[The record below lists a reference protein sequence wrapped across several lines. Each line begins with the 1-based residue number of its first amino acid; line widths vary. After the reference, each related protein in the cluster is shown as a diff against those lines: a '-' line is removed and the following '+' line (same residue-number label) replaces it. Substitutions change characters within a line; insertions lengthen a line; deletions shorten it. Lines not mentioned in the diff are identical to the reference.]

1 MKQQLTFVVPLI
13 VLLSGAAANAS
24 DTYRIDSKQSHVTVD
39 VGTGGVLGFAGHSH
53 HIAIRQL
60 TGEIHASPKTLES
73 ASIEIRIVSDLLEE
87 TGDFKEKELNT
98 INTEMKQSVLE
109 TSKYPEIAF
118 KSNKVSAKPGKEGQ
132 YQVQIEGDLILH
144 GITQKV
150 TIPAAVT
157 MNENTLR
164 ANGEFKLNRDD
175 YRIETKSAGGG
186 TVKVAKELKVS
197 FDIVAFP

>member
-13 VLLSGAAANAS
+13 VFLSGAAANAS

-39 VGTGGVLGFAGHSH
+39 VGTGGLLGFAGHPH
-53 HIAIRQL
+53 HIAIRQIA
-60 TGEIHASPKTLES
+60 GEIHASPKTPES
-73 ASIEIRIVSDLLEE
+73 ASVEIRIVSDSLEE
-87 TGDFKEKELNT
+87 TGDFKEN
-98 INTEMKQSVLE
+98 VLE

-150 TIPAAVT
+150 TIPAGVT

-175 YRIETKSAGGG
+175 YGIETKSAGGG

-197 FDIVAFP
+197 FDIVAVP